1 MPDAFRKSAFIAVSP
16 ERIYAAWMDAAGHSE
31 MTGGGAE
38 VDPRVGGRF
47 TAWDGYIEGT
57 TLELEPTRR
66 IVQAWRSADF
76 PEDAPDSRLEVLLH
90 PEAGG
95 TLVELVHSD
104 IPDGQGPNYAQGWED
119 FYFTPMRAW
128 AGR

>member
-1 MPDAFRKSAFIAVSP
+1 MPDSFRKSAFIAAPP
-16 ERIYAAWMDAAGHSE
+16 ERIYAAWMDSEGHAA

-57 TLELEPTRR
+57 TLELEHPRR
-66 IVQAWRSADF
+66 IVQSWRSADF
-76 PEDAPDSRLEVLLH
+76 AEEAPESRLEVILH
-90 PEAGG
+90 AEAGG
-95 TLVELVHSD
+95 TRVELVHSG
-104 IPDGQGPNYAQGWED
+104 IPDGQGPDYDRGWED

-128 AGR
+128 AER